1 MTLAIAAI
9 AAAVVAAGAWRAH
22 ALTRGGAL
30 AAFAVGTIAFGLGGW
45 AGALVLFSF
54 FLPSMLLSRVG
65 RARKRALTDI
75 GKQGARDA
83 WQVLANGGV
92 ASIALLLAS
101 HYGAPMAT
109 AFAGAFAAAAADTW
123 ATEVGTLARGLPRSI
138 LTFRPLAT
146 GLSGG
151 VTWQG
156 TLAQCGGAAVVAAA
170 AAGSHFAPFDPVL
183 VGGIAGSL
191 ADSIAGA
198 SVQSL
203 RYCPACARDCEIDPH
218 DCGTPTRLRRGVSW
232 MTNDAV
238 NLTATLIGALVAA
251 ALGHALR

>member
-1 MTLAIAAI
+1 VISIALAAV
-9 AAAVVAAGAWRAH
+9 AAALVAAAALRAH
-22 ALTRGGAL
+22 ALTRGGAV
-30 AAFAVGTIAFGLGGW
+30 AAFAVGTVAFGVGGW
-45 AGALVLFSF
+45 QGAAVLFAF
-54 FLPSMLLSRVG
+54 FLPSTLLSRIG

-75 GKQGARDA
+75 GKHGARDA
-83 WQVLANGGV
+83 AQVLANGGV
-92 ASIALLLAS
+92 ATIAMLCAPRFGTLAV
-101 HYGAPMAT
+101 A

-123 ATEVGTLARGLPRSI
+123 ATEIGTLARGLPRSI

-156 TLAQCGGAAVVAAA
+156 TFAQIAGAALVAAVA
-170 AAGSHFAPFDPVL
+170 SATHLTAFLPVL
-183 VGGIAGSL
+183 AGGVAGSL

-218 DCGTPTRLRRGVSW
+218 DCGTPTHVRRGAAW
-232 MTNDAV
+232 MSNDAV

-251 ALGHALR
+251 SLSRA